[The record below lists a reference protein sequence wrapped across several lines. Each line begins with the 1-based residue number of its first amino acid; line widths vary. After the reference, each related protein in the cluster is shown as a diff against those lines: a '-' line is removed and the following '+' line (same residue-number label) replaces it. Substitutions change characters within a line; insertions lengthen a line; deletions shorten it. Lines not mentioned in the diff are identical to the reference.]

1 MTTHSTPLTPGYWP
15 LPPGHVANVVT
26 FLEMGTKPEP
36 LPDVAFPPGVT
47 LTPFDTAD
55 LAGYRALFRRVGEP
69 WLWFSQAALPDAELA
84 ALLAEPQMESLAL
97 RQDGEAIGILQLDF
111 REEGACEVLFFG
123 LAPGF
128 TAQGLGG
135 ILMKAAIARAWAKP
149 ISRFWLHTC
158 SFDSPAALGFY
169 QRMGFTPYA
178 MQVEVHTDPRLTG
191 DLPEHV
197 APHVP
202 LIRPTAPAR

>member
-1 MTTHSTPLTPGYWP
+1 MTTHTTPLPPGYSP
-15 LPPGHVANVVT
+15 LPPGHLANIVT
-26 FLEMGTKPEP
+26 FLEMGAKPDP
-36 LPDVAFPPGVT
+36 LPAALFPPEVT
-47 LTPFDTAD
+47 LTSFDPAD
-55 LAGYRALFRRVGEP
+55 LAGYRALFRRVGDP

-84 ALLAEPQMESLAL
+84 ALLADPQIESFAL

-111 REEGACEVLFFG
+111 REAEACELLFFG

-128 TAQGLGG
+128 TAKGLGG
-135 ILMKAAIARAWAKP
+135 ALMRAAIARAWAKP

-191 DLPEHV
+191 DLPEDA
-197 APHVP
+197 APQIP
-202 LIRPTAPAR
+202 LIRPRSP